1 MASIARQYYL
11 QGVSKS
17 DIAERLGLSRFK
29 VARLL
34 DRALDAG
41 LVRIQIGWPGAID
54 VALSAA
60 VQERFALTRAVVVN
74 LADEQSEAVRRGL
87 GEAAAAL
94 LGEIVTADDVLGLA
108 WGRSLTAMA
117 AALTRLAGCE
127 VVQLTGALQRE
138 DTQASSVDLVRDVA
152 RIGGGPAYFFHAPM
166 IVADGQIARALRQQ
180 PEVARAIDR
189 FACVT
194 KAFVGIGAWEP
205 GQSTVWEALSAHEAQ
220 ALAEAGVAAEI
231 SGILIDPMG
240 RPVPSELEARTIG
253 IRPEQLRRIPDVTA
267 LAWSAQKAPAVLA
280 ALSSG
285 LISGLVTTR
294 DLGEALLRLPVA
306 EVGRV

>member
-1 MASIARQYYL
+1 MAQTLEPGPAELVLMASIARQYYL

-17 DIAERLGLSRFK
+17 DIADRLGLSRFK

-60 VQERFALTRAVVVN
+60 VQERFGLARAVVVK

-94 LGEIVTADDVLGLA
+94 LGEIVTGDDVLGLA

-117 AALTRLAGCE
+117 GALTRLAGCE

-189 FACVT
+189 FASVT
-194 KAFVGIGAWEP
+194 MAFVGVGAWQP
-205 GQSTVWEALSAHEAQ
+205 GQSTVWEALAPAEAVV
-220 ALAEAGVAAEI
+220 LAEAGVVAEI
-231 SGILIDPMG
+231 SGILIDALG
-240 RPVPSELEARTIG
+240 RPVPSGLEERTIG
-253 IRPEQLRRIPDVTA
+253 IRSEQLRRIPEVTA
-267 LAWSAQKAPAVLA
+267 LA
-280 ALSSG
+280 
-285 LISGLVTTR
+285 
-294 DLGEALLRLPVA
+294 
-306 EVGRV
+306 